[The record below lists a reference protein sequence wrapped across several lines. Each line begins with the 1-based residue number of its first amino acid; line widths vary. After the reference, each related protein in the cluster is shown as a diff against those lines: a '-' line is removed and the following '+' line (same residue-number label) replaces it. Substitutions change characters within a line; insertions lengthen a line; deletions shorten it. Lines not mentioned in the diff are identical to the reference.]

1 MESRENARLDDVR
14 KAVASAR
21 ECLGNGL
28 AAISRP
34 DPDYRAACK
43 WFFKAEVKAAMARK
57 AVEKG

>member
-1 MESRENARLDDVR
+1 MDEAMR
-14 KAVASAR
+14 AVASAR

-43 WFFKAEVKAAMARK
+43 WFFKAEVEAARARE
-57 AVEKG
+57 AVEKGW